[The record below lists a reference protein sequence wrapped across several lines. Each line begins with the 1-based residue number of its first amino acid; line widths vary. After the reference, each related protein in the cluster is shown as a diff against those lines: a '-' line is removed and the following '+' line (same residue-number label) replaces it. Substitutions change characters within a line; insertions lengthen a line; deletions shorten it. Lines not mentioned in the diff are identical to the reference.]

1 MIKEWIAEYKPKN
14 EDEILDALREIMQE
28 ITLAALSRTDF
39 FEKAAFY
46 GGTALRIFYGLD
58 RFSEDLDFSL
68 MKADEGFTLEPYFS
82 AILTE
87 FDALG
92 IKVRINEKE
101 KAKRSAIESAFLKT
115 ETIWKELVLE
125 DILKQTGVKSNKP
138 IKIKIEVD
146 RNPPLGFQTEEKLL
160 IRPFSFYVR
169 CFKLPSLFAGKLHAL
184 LYRKWNNRV
193 KGRDWYDLEWYI
205 KKGIPLDAAHF
216 LRRAQDTRDWSAE
229 IITNEQILELIN
241 HKIES
246 VSFTNIK
253 DDVVRFLKDENML
266 SIWSARYF
274 KDLVEKM
281 KFENSPSD

>member
-1 MIKEWIAEYKPKN
+1 MIKEWIAEYQPKN

-46 GGTALRIFYGLD
+46 GGTALRIFHGLD

-68 MKADEGFTLEPYFS
+68 LKADEGFTLEPYFS

-87 FDALG
+87 FEALG

-101 KAKRSAIESAFLKT
+101 KAKRSSIESAFLKT

-216 LRRAQDTRDWSAE
+216 LLRAQDTTDWNAE

-253 DDVVRFLKDENML
+253 EDVIRFIKDEKVL
-266 SIWSARYF
+266 SIWSAKYF

-281 KFENSPSD
+281 KFENSSSD

>member
-101 KAKRSAIESAFLKT
+101 KAKRSSIESAFLKT

-216 LRRAQDTRDWSAE
+216 LLRAKDTTDWNAE

-253 DDVVRFLKDENML
+253 EDVIRFIKDEKVL
-266 SIWSARYF
+266 SIWSAKYF

-281 KFENSPSD
+281 KFENSSSD

>member
-46 GGTALRIFYGLD
+46 GGTALRIFFGLD

-68 MKADEGFTLEPYFS
+68 LKADEGFTLEPYFS

-87 FDALG
+87 FEALG

-101 KAKRSAIESAFLKT
+101 KAKRSSIESAFLKT

-216 LRRAQDTRDWSAE
+216 LLRAQDTTDWKAE

-253 DDVVRFLKDENML
+253 KDVIRFIKDEKAL
-266 SIWSARYF
+266 SIWSAKYF

-281 KFENSPSD
+281 KFENSSSD

>member
-68 MKADEGFTLEPYFS
+68 LKADEGFTLEPYFS

-101 KAKRSAIESAFLKT
+101 KAKRSSIESAFLKT

-216 LRRAQDTRDWSAE
+216 LLRAKDTTDWNAE

-253 DDVVRFLKDENML
+253 EDVIRFIKDEKVL
-266 SIWSARYF
+266 SIWSAKYF

-281 KFENSPSD
+281 KFENSSSD

>member
-68 MKADEGFTLEPYFS
+68 LKADEGFTLEPYFS

-87 FDALG
+87 FEALG

-101 KAKRSAIESAFLKT
+101 KAKRSSIESAFLKT

-216 LRRAQDTRDWSAE
+216 LLRAQDTTDWNAE

-253 DDVVRFLKDENML
+253 EDVIRFIKDEKVL
-266 SIWSARYF
+266 SIWSAKYF

-281 KFENSPSD
+281 KFENSLSD

>member
-68 MKADEGFTLEPYFS
+68 LKADEGFTLEPYFS

-87 FDALG
+87 FEALG

-101 KAKRSAIESAFLKT
+101 KAKRSSIESAFLKT

-193 KGRDWYDLEWYI
+193 KGRD
-205 KKGIPLDAAHF
+205 
-216 LRRAQDTRDWSAE
+216 
-229 IITNEQILELIN
+229 
-241 HKIES
+241 
-246 VSFTNIK
+246 
-253 DDVVRFLKDENML
+253 
-266 SIWSARYF
+266 
-274 KDLVEKM
+274 
-281 KFENSPSD
+281 